1 MTLQDE
7 LEGKTQW
14 TKVSQQELD
23 SILERHALFV
33 DGQHNGERM
42 QLGMHDLSYLDM
54 AGRELSRR
62 SEERRVGKE
71 CRSRRLAYR

>member
-33 DGQHNGERM
+33 DGQHNGR
-42 QLGMHDLSYLDM
+42 GCNWACTTCPTWTWR
-54 AGRELSRR
+54 AGTCRGR
-62 SEERRVGKE
+62 S
-71 CRSRRLAYR
+71 